1 MLASEGGVYF
11 GTDDFLLDP
20 SLSANEDEESSE
32 LFEIELGIEA
42 RSNRKQ
48 EDECAESWFS
58 FDFRKSNHFVYVG
71 ISDNFDSSM
80 DALQWTLHFAVL
92 PSTIV
97 YLFHVFPEIRFIPS
111 PLGMLPRSQVSP
123 KLVEKFRTEERA
135 KRRMFLQKFVDKCSA
150 VQVSV
155 EVVMIESDMVSRAI
169 LDLIALFQIKKLILG
184 SSKPRKW
191 RSKGGKGIARH
202 VLQNAEEFCD
212 VKIICEGK
220 ESTNTYQAIESPSS
234 SSSSHT
240 TSSPNFNDKNIHFK
254 RVENEYPRSSFLSW
268 RCFGG

>member
-58 FDFRKSNHFVYVG
+58 FDFRKSNHCVYVG

-111 PLGMLPRSQVSP
+111 PCMSSLSLSNR
-123 KLVEKFRTEERA
+123 
-135 KRRMFLQKFVDKCSA
+135 
-150 VQVSV
+150 
-155 EVVMIESDMVSRAI
+155 I
-169 LDLIALFQIKKLILG
+169 LSELK
-184 SSKPRKW
+184 
-191 RSKGGKGIARH
+191 
-202 VLQNAEEFCD
+202 
-212 VKIICEGK
+212 
-220 ESTNTYQAIESPSS
+220 
-234 SSSSHT
+234 
-240 TSSPNFNDKNIHFK
+240 
-254 RVENEYPRSSFLSW
+254 
-268 RCFGG
+268 